1 MVDALA
7 SGASDRMV
15 VGVQLPPRA
24 LNINKGL
31 VILLTPYLYFI
42 FILLVFSHLEEY
54 MVDVLREFVLILLAS
69 VQPFVVHLMFL
80 FLR

>member
-1 MVDALA
+1 
-7 SGASDRMV
+7 
-15 VGVQLPPRA
+15 
-24 LNINKGL
+24 
-31 VILLTPYLYFI
+31 
-42 FILLVFSHLEEY
+42 